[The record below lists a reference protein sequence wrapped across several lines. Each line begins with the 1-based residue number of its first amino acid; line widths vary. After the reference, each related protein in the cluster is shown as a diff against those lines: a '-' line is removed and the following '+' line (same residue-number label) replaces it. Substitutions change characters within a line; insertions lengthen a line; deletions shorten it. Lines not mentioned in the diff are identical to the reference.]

1 MPLCG
6 LKESDTHQ
14 TSQRMKKE
22 EDESVKNPF
31 SSLSGFYLDS
41 LDKLASLVNE
51 DTEVKLCDPLLV
63 MGSVRGSILLF
74 SREGWRGSS
83 DVSRK
88 HAWQISSL
96 PQVTGVLANANR
108 APIRMSFCLPNKELV
123 KIQKADCSL
132 LRKTHRRPSLGSLDP
147 DHRVIISRGWWGEQR
162 KEYFL
167 LATKNL
173 WPGGGASELKA
184 NYSILNCKCAIFQV
198 KMALCWQTVTEHFS
212 TKIYMMTVKKRW
224 KFRVP
229 TQRDNQWGFLS
240 LSLSHMCTHTHT
252 RFYLMKNPS
261 FSLKIHHGRKPREI
275 SFLSCLPPT
284 QRSGI

>member
-1 MPLCG
+1 
-6 LKESDTHQ
+6 
-14 TSQRMKKE
+14 
-22 EDESVKNPF
+22 
-31 SSLSGFYLDS
+31 
-41 LDKLASLVNE
+41 
-51 DTEVKLCDPLLV
+51 
-63 MGSVRGSILLF
+63 
-74 SREGWRGSS
+74 
-83 DVSRK
+83 
-88 HAWQISSL
+88 
-96 PQVTGVLANANR
+96 
-108 APIRMSFCLPNKELV
+108 MSFCLPNKELV
-123 KIQKADCSL
+123 KIQKSDCSL

-162 KEYFL
+162 KECFL

-173 WPGGGASELKA
+173 WPGAGASELKA
-184 NYSILNCKCAIFQV
+184 NYSILNCKCAIFQF

-275 SFLSCLPPT
+275 SFLSCLPHT